1 MSSLRFKLNTPLN
14 PHAPETS
21 KLEELQKS
29 FLETINR
36 EDIGF
41 YHLTDKGHF
50 IDKTLNVC
58 EKIKHKK
65 NFIQIG
71 IGGSAL
77 GPQLLVSSL
86 SKSKDKNFYLID
98 NTDSDYISDI
108 LDGIDIQDSI
118 FYVVSKS
125 GGTAETIA
133 GFITVRNLLLA
144 KGISESNIGEFF
156 IFCTDP
162 ENGQLRKYVNQH
174 QYTSLEIP
182 SNIGGRFSILTPV
195 GLLPAAFM
203 GVNIKE
209 LYEGA
214 NEIKQEIEN
223 TSLDENSLFLL
234 SEKILSLKESLPQ
247 TVFMPYSSKLKD
259 LSAWFIQLWAES
271 LGKNGKGLTPIPAYG
286 ATDQHSQMQLF
297 MEGPND
303 KLIMLLHLE
312 NKNEN
317 YSLDGFDELESAKKL
332 SSYSMNELLEAEFLG
347 TLKALAENSRNV
359 IDIRM
364 ETLNE
369 RNLAKILMF
378 LQCLTVTVGIS
389 MNINPFDQPGV
400 EKGKIYA
407 FEYLNS
413 LRK

>member
-1 MSSLRFKLNTPLN
+1 
-14 PHAPETS
+14 
-21 KLEELQKS
+21 
-29 FLETINR
+29 
-36 EDIGF
+36 
-41 YHLTDKGHF
+41 
-50 IDKTLNVC
+50 
-58 EKIKHKK
+58 
-65 NFIQIG
+65 
-71 IGGSAL
+71 
-77 GPQLLVSSL
+77 
-86 SKSKDKNFYLID
+86 
-98 NTDSDYISDI
+98 
-108 LDGIDIQDSI
+108 
-118 FYVVSKS
+118 
-125 GGTAETIA
+125 
-133 GFITVRNLLLA
+133 
-144 KGISESNIGEFF
+144 
-156 IFCTDP
+156 
-162 ENGQLRKYVNQH
+162 
-174 QYTSLEIP
+174 
-182 SNIGGRFSILTPV
+182 
-195 GLLPAAFM
+195 
-203 GVNIKE
+203 
-209 LYEGA
+209 
-214 NEIKQEIEN
+214 
-223 TSLDENSLFLL
+223 
-234 SEKILSLKESLPQ
+234 
-247 TVFMPYSSKLKD
+247 MPYSSKLKD